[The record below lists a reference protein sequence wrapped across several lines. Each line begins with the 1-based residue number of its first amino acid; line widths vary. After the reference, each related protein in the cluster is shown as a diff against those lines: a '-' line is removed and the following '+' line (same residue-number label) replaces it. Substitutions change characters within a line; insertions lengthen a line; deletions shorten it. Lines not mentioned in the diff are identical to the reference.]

1 MIERYHHGFY
11 PGLRFGRHGPGGASL
26 RFLEFVSEHV
36 KTPMPEGLQ
45 QLIAYY
51 REHPDVLTSAE
62 RSASASRGL

>member
-1 MIERYHHGFY
+1 MIERHHHGLY
-11 PGLRFGRHGPGGASL
+11 PGLRLRQHDAGGASL
-26 RFLEFVSEHV
+26 RFLRFVSEHV

-51 REHPDVLTSAE
+51 REHCDVLTSAE